1 MSISMTEPNLRS
13 QPVRNTILVW
23 GFHSVPIVEF
33 ASIAFGRDHA
43 VVLRRFAYYRELLAG
58 SRHLL
63 EVAAAVVVVALLVQK
78 RRAVAPA
85 AVGDA
90 ATVPGWAILTAHLL
104 AFTTLLLLT
113 FVLFGSSQARLESP
127 GIWLLAWAFAAVS
140 TLATWAY
147 RAFPS
152 VWKSQTVRGFVESV
166 AIGAGVAALAAS
178 AGWISERFWRSTA
191 ASTLAIVARILHV
204 FDPSPVFQSSDYVIG
219 TSKFYVFIAPACSG
233 YEGIGLAIV
242 FLIVYLWLYRA
253 DLRFPRSFILFPIAA
268 VLVWFLNAIRIAAL
282 IVIGDRISPAIALG
296 GFHSQ
301 AGWLAFNAICLGLAV
316 VTHRMNWFRTER
328 ANVLEEVRSTSNPA
342 AAHLAPLLALVA
354 AVMITAAVSSG
365 FDAFYPVRFAAVL
378 IALLIYRSDRVIG
391 QIKWSWYA
399 VSVGAAVYAIW
410 IALEP
415 NRGSSVNPLP
425 TAWSRVAVIGWI
437 TFRVLGSVVTVP
449 IAEELAFRGFLI
461 RRLID
466 SDFESV
472 QPGKLTPYSF
482 VISSV
487 LFGLLHGRWTAGI
500 IAGAAYA
507 LVYRRRG
514 RIGDAILAHAV
525 SNALIAA
532 QVLFLSEWRLW
543 S

>member
-1 MSISMTEPNLRS
+1 MSISMTEPNRRS
-13 QPVRNTILVW
+13 QPIKNTILVW
-23 GFHSVPIVEF
+23 GLYSVPIVEF

-43 VVLRRFAYYRELLAG
+43 VVFRRFAYYQELLAG

-78 RRAVAPA
+78 RRSVAHA
-85 AVGDA
+85 AVGDP
-90 ATVPGWAILTAHLL
+90 ATVPGWALLTAHLL

-152 VWKSQTVRGFVESV
+152 VWKSPTVRGFVESV

-204 FDPSPVFQSSDYVIG
+204 FDPSPVCQSNDYIIG
-219 TSKFYVFIAPACSG
+219 TSKFQIFIAPACSG

-242 FLIVYLWLYRA
+242 FLIVYLWLYRS
-253 DLRFPRSFILFPIAA
+253 DLRFPRSFILFPVAA

-316 VTHRMNWFRTER
+316 VTHRLSWFRTDR
-328 ANVLEEVRSTSNPA
+328 ANDSSSIRSAWNPA

-354 AVMITAAVSSG
+354 TTMIAAAFSSG
-365 FDAFYPVRFAAVL
+365 FDALYPLRFVAVL
-378 IALLIYRSDRVIG
+378 IAIWLYRSDRAIG
-391 QIKWSWYA
+391 KFMWSWYA
-399 VSVGAAVYAIW
+399 VFIGVAVYAIW

-415 NRGSSVNPLP
+415 NRGSNFNPLP
-425 TAWSRVAVIGWI
+425 TAWSRVVVIGWI

-466 SDFESV
+466 SDFESI
-472 QPGKLTPYSF
+472 PAGKLTPYSL

-514 RIGDAILAHAV
+514 KIGDAVLAHAV

-532 QVLFLSEWRLW
+532 QVLFLGDWRLW